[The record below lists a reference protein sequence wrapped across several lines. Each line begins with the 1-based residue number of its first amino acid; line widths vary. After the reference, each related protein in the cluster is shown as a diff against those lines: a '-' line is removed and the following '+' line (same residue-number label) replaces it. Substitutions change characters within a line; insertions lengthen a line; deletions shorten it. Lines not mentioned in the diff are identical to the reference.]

1 MLNRIIENEQKFRE
15 TTKIVL
21 HRRAL
26 TKGSNGAIIIKLSTR
41 ETLEST
47 KERRKLRDKRTSERV
62 VQKTG
67 TPRNSKK
74 ILQKYLT
81 NE

>member
-1 MLNRIIENEQKFRE
+1 MVILHTIIRIMLDYFY
-15 TTKIVL
+15 
-21 HRRAL
+21 L
-26 TKGSNGAIIIKLSTR
+26 TKAANGAIIIKLSTR

-47 KERRKLRDKRTSERV
+47 KERRKLRDKRTSGRV

>member
-1 MLNRIIENEQKFRE
+1 MVILHTIIW
-15 TTKIVL
+15 KIL
-21 HRRAL
+21 DYFYL
-26 TKGSNGAIIIKLSTR
+26 TKASNGDIIIKLSTR
-41 ETLEST
+41 ETVKST
-47 KERRKLRDKRTSERV
+47 KERRKLRDKRTNGRV

-67 TPRNSKK
+67 TLRSSKK